1 MRMPLV
7 SPMPIKTLLAAAILS
22 FGGMLHAAPSLVNA
36 GPGIEALAASMA
48 SGQSSSAAITR
59 RYLDRIQRLNHR
71 GPKLHA
77 VIAVMPDAMQQAR
90 VLDAERKAG
99 RVLGP
104 LHGIPVL
111 VKDNIE
117 VAGPV
122 PTTAGSL
129 ALSRNI
135 TDRDAPLVAR
145 LRQAGAVIL
154 GKTNLSEWA
163 NIRSA
168 NSSSGWSAVGGLAR
182 NPHDLIRSACGS
194 SSGSGVAMAAGLAAA
209 TVGTETDGSIVCPS
223 SMNGIVGFKPTVGMI
238 SRTHVIPISQTQ
250 DTPGPMAG
258 SVRDAALLLAA
269 MAGADPL
276 DPATREADR
285 HKPELL
291 KMLATH
297 PGSTLRGKRIG
308 VLRDRL
314 GDKPEPLVLIERALQ
329 VLKREGAEIID
340 ISDSMGGTGEAE
352 TLGEAEFEV
361 LLVELKAGMN
371 QYLAGSPARIAVR
384 SLADLIAFNNKE
396 PRETAWFGQDYF
408 VKAEA
413 KKGLDDPGYLA
424 ARDKARNMAGPQGID
439 RLLARDKLDALIG
452 ITTGPAWT
460 IDLINGDHFSGPSA
474 SQLPAVAGY
483 PHLTVPMGKV
493 HGLPVGLSFI
503 GKAWSDA
510 HILALGAAYE
520 RSR

>member
-1 MRMPLV
+1 MLIP
-7 SPMPIKTLLAAAILS
+7 PWPIKALLATAVMS
-22 FGGMLHAAPSLVNA
+22 FCSVLHAAPVVNA

-48 SGQSSSAAITR
+48 SGQNSSAAITR

-77 VIAVMPDAMQQAR
+77 VIAVMPDAMQQAHA
-90 VLDAERKAG
+90 LDAERKAG
-99 RVLGP
+99 RVRGP

-111 VKDNIE
+111 IKDNIE
-117 VAGPV
+117 TAGPV
-122 PTTAGSL
+122 ATTAGSL

-135 TDRDAPLVAR
+135 TNRDAPLVAR

-163 NIRSA
+163 NIRSST
-168 NSSSGWSAVGGLAR
+168 SSSGWSAVGGLVR
-182 NPHDLIRSACGS
+182 NPHDLTRSACGS

-223 SMNGIVGFKPTVGMI
+223 SMNGIVGFKPTVGLV
-238 SRTHVIPISQTQ
+238 SRTHVIPISQSQ
-250 DTPGPMAG
+250 DTPGPMTG
-258 SVRDAALLLAA
+258 SVRDAALMLSA
-269 MAGADPL
+269 MAGGDPL
-276 DPATREADR
+276 DPATREADL
-285 HKPELL
+285 HKPALQQMPSSL
-291 KMLATH
+291 
-297 PGSTLRGKRIG
+297 PGSTLRGKRFG

-314 GDKPEPLVLIERALQ
+314 GEKPELLAVFERALL

-340 ISDSMGGTGEAE
+340 ITDSANGMEG
-352 TLGEAEFEV
+352 LDEAEFEV

-371 QYLAGSPARIAVR
+371 QYLAGSPARIPVR
-384 SLADLIAFNNKE
+384 SLVEVIAFNNKE

-413 KKGLDDPGYLA
+413 KKGLDDPGYIA
-424 ARDKARNMAGPQGID
+424 ARDKARNLAGAQGID
-439 RLLARDKLDALIG
+439 RLLVRDQLDALLS

-460 IDLINGDHFSGPSA
+460 IDLVNGDHFSGPSA

-510 HILALGAAYE
+510 NILALGAAYE